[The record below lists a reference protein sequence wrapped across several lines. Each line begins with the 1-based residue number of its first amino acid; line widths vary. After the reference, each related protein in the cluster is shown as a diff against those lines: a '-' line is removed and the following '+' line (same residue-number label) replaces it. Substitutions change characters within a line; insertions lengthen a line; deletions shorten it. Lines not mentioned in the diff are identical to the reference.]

1 MAGTAFTRQVGNLP
15 ADVTSFVGRRH
26 ELAEIR
32 RLLSVSRLVT
42 LTGVGGVGKT
52 RLALRAA
59 FEQHRAFDEVWLA
72 DLSGLDDPALVGQTV
87 AATVGLRDQTTGSPV
102 RALSEFLSTRRTLL
116 VLDNCEHLLDA
127 VATLADTLLRGIPEL
142 RILTTSRQSLGIM
155 GERVMRVAPF
165 PVPESDGA
173 RTLKALERYDA
184 VTLFTERAAAVL
196 PGFTLDDGNREAV
209 ATLCRRLD
217 GIPLAI
223 ELAAV
228 RLRTLSV
235 DGLVERL
242 DDRYRWLTGGSR
254 TAVPRQR
261 TLHALIDWSFQL
273 LSPAERTLWTRMSI
287 FPGHFDLEAAEAV
300 CSGDGIAREDV
311 LDLLDAVVDK
321 SLLLREE
328 HAGDV
333 RYRMLETLREFA
345 RTREPGPD
353 EHRALARRHRD
364 FYLRLTGQ
372 AAAEWFGPRQVSWFS
387 RLRQEQ
393 ANLRAALEFCL
404 REPGEAA
411 IGLRMATDLHRPHWL
426 PNSLFIQGRHW
437 IDHML
442 DAEPDRTAARAQG
455 LCTTAWLAFTQ
466 GDAAAGEPLL
476 EQARDLARELHD
488 PESLSQVCLVSGK
501 AAHNRGDFEQA
512 VPLLEEA
519 VTLLT
524 AAGDGFAVATA
535 LLALADATGCL
546 GDRARA
552 EELFEQ
558 GLALSADRDESWCR
572 SWTLAI
578 FAIHLWRQSDNER
591 ATAAAREGLLL
602 GRAFDDRLSLAT
614 AVEVLAWILSAEG
627 QHTKAA
633 RMLGAADA
641 IARTVGVSTLRMGRY
656 VEQHEECVAVL
667 ENQLGAKRLARAMQQ
682 GGRLTL
688 EEAVAEALGAEP
700 SSEEAEATASA
711 ASPLTARELEI
722 AELISQGLSN
732 KEIAAAL
739 VVAQRT
745 AEGHVE
751 HILAKLGY
759 TSRAQIAAWMTAQK
773 AEQDGT

>member
-87 AATVGLRDQTTGSPV
+87 AATVGLRDQTTGSTV

-155 GERVMRVAPF
+155 GERVMRVAPL

-353 EHRALARRHRD
+353 ERRALARRHRD

-372 AAAEWFGPRQVSWFS
+372 AAAEWFGPRQVSWFG

-437 IDHML
+437 IGHML
-442 DAEPDRTAARAQG
+442 DADPDRTAARAQG

-476 EQARDLARELHD
+476 EQARDLARELDD
-488 PESLSQVCLVSGK
+488 PVSLSQVCLVSGK

-524 AAGDGFAVATA
+524 AVGDGFAVATA

-552 EELFEQ
+552 GELFEQ

-572 SWTLAI
+572 AWTLAI
-578 FAIHLWRQSDNER
+578 FAIHLWRQGDNER

-627 QHTKAA
+627 HHTKAA

-656 VEQHEECVAVL
+656 VEQHEECVAAL

>member
-1 MAGTAFTRQVGNLP
+1 MAGTAFARQVGNLP
-15 ADVTSFVGRRH
+15 ADMTSFVGRRH

-72 DLSGLDDPALVGQTV
+72 DLGALDDPALVGETV
-87 AATVGLRDQTTGSPV
+87 ATTVGLRDQTAGHPV
-102 RALSEFLSTRRTLL
+102 RALSEFLASRRTLL

-127 VATLADTLLRGIPEL
+127 VAALADTLLRGIPEL
-142 RILTTSRQSLGIM
+142 RILATSRQSLGIM
-155 GERVMRVAPF
+155 GERVMRVAPL
-165 PVPESDGA
+165 PVPEGDGA

-184 VTLFTERAAAVL
+184 VTLFIERAAAVL
-196 PGFTLDDGNREAV
+196 PGFTLDDGNRDDV
-209 ATLCRRLD
+209 AALCRRLD

-235 DGLVERL
+235 RGLVERL

-273 LSPAERTLWTRMSI
+273 LSPAEQMLWTRMSV
-287 FPGHFDLEAAEAV
+287 FPGNFDLEAAEAV

-311 LDLLDAVVDK
+311 LDLLDGVVDK

-328 HAGDV
+328 HTGDV
-333 RYRMLETLREFA
+333 RYRLLETLRAFA
-345 RTREPGPD
+345 RARDGGPD

-364 FYLRLTGQ
+364 FYLRLTDQ
-372 AAAEWFGPRQVSWFS
+372 AAAEWFGPRQVAWYT
-387 RLRQEQ
+387 RLKLEQ
-393 ANLRAALEFCL
+393 DNLRAALEFCL

-411 IGLRMATDLHRPHWL
+411 TGLRMATDLHRPHWL

-437 IDHML
+437 IGRML
-442 DAEPDRTAARAQG
+442 EAEPGRTEARARA
-455 LCTTAWLAFTQ
+455 LCTAAWLAFTQ
-466 GDAAAGEPLL
+466 GDAPAGEPLL
-476 EQARDLARELHD
+476 EEATGLARELDD
-488 PESLSQVCLVSGK
+488 PVSLSQVRLISGK
-501 AAHNRGDFEQA
+501 AAHNRGDFEGA

-524 AAGDGFAVATA
+524 AAGDGFAVAIA

-546 GDRARA
+546 GDPARA
-552 EELFEQ
+552 GDLFER
-558 GLALSADRDESWCR
+558 GLAWSADHEESWCR
-572 SWTLAI
+572 AWTLAI
-578 FAIHLWRQSDNER
+578 FAIHLWRQGENER
-591 ATAAAREGLLL
+591 ATAAARESLVL

-614 AVEVLAWILSAEG
+614 AVEVLAWILAAEG
-627 QHTKAA
+627 HHPKAA

-641 IARTVGVSTLRMGRY
+641 IAQTVGVSTLRMGRY
-656 VEQHEECVAVL
+656 VEQHEECVAAL
-667 ENQLGAKRLARAMQQ
+667 TGQLGAKRLARAMQQ

-688 EEAVAEALGAEP
+688 EEAVAEALGGERAGEEP
-700 SSEEAEATASA
+700 ETAASA

-722 AELISQGLSN
+722 AELIAQGLSN

-773 AEQDGT
+773 ADQDPA